1 MLAISIMKDD
11 HMQQNERKTVS
22 YYLRALHRDVG
33 FFVVGLVIIYALSG
47 IVLVYRDT
55 DFLMRNV
62 QVEKKLSPG
71 IDPSEL
77 GKMLR
82 IKGFSVTKTE
92 GDVVHFQNGSYNKTT
107 GLAAYTARE
116 LPFVLQKCV
125 GLHKT
130 VSGKTTHWYA
140 ILFGTLL
147 CFLAV
152 SSFWM
157 YPNNTSMF
165 CRGICIA
172 VAGAVITTLVLSL

>member
-1 MLAISIMKDD
+1 ME
-11 HMQQNERKTVS
+11 QNGRKS
-22 YYLRALHRDVG
+22 FGYYMRALHRDVG

-62 QVEKKLSPG
+62 QVEKKLLPG
-71 IDPSEL
+71 VEPSEL

-107 GLAAYTARE
+107 GLAVYTARE

-157 YPNNTSMF
+157 YPNNTGMF
-165 CRGICIA
+165 RRGIGLAA
-172 VAGAVITTLVLSL
+172 VGAVLTTVVLSL